1 MKRKMQLAKLPD
13 NWNSEQEMGS
23 RQGNTIEPFL
33 RFSVPEKKNI
43 LRGEQKKRRSVV
55 HQRRK
60 RLTTSWDSCTVNCLA
75 ADSGWPSSS
84 TAGVTFLI
92 RFLAGLVSA
101 INASLACHH
110 PPLLKKYLCRA
121 VEHRL
126 IIERSGQG
134 QNIWQVFADLRN
146 LVVHRRK
153 NKSSKI
159 TEEKENKKWK
169 KSRRSGVHDIG

>member
-101 INASLACHH
+101 INASLACRY
-110 PPLLKKYLCRA
+110 PLRKKFLSSCRTSSDNRTIESRSKHMA
-121 VEHRL
+121 SICWSTKPSCTPWKEQVE
-126 IIERSGQG
+126 
-134 QNIWQVFADLRN
+134 
-146 LVVHRRK
+146 
-153 NKSSKI
+153 
-159 TEEKENKKWK
+159 
-169 KSRRSGVHDIG
+169 

>member
-1 MKRKMQLAKLPD
+1 M
-13 NWNSEQEMGS
+13 
-23 RQGNTIEPFL
+23 
-33 RFSVPEKKNI
+33 
-43 LRGEQKKRRSVV
+43 

-101 INASLACHH
+101 INASLACRH

-126 IIERSGQG
+126 IIERSSQG

-159 TEEKENKKWK
+159 TEEKENKK
-169 KSRRSGVHDIG
+169 